1 MRRRS
6 VYLALPGVL
15 WFTVATG
22 TLASAGTANV
32 SLSEVAAD
40 SQGGALVEVA
50 LASAGQ
56 VLSAV
61 QFDISYQSQALVFSV
76 SPVGT
81 LAIQGKSVWTS
92 SPQPGLERILIVGL
106 NQNALIDGVLATLS
120 IQVTGGASP
129 GVYPLGLTN
138 AVASDP
144 TGGPVPLS
152 TGDGGVVVMGTGVTA
167 PAITA
172 VANAASYAIGPVA
185 PGEIVLVA
193 GNFLAD
199 SALIGAQTSAGFVA
213 ASLGATTVLFDD
225 VPAPLVYTMANQ
237 LSAIV
242 PYEVSGQAQTSIQ
255 VEYQGVRSTPFTV
268 AVAPT
273 APGIFTSN
281 ESGSGQGAI
290 VNQDGSINGPGNPAA
305 GGDVISIYATG
316 EGFIANAPPDG
327 TGATGASDTVAA
339 GSTRV
344 LINGTFVDEV
354 TANNPTCSLQPGDPT
369 GGQWITYSGLA
380 PGLPGVWQVN
390 VQIPMCVAP
399 STSTLLFLWQNSVPD
414 TDANSGYH
422 MFIAVK

>member
-6 VYLALPGVL
+6 FYLALPGVL

-22 TLASAGTANV
+22 TLASAGTANI
-32 SLSEVAAD
+32 SLTEVAAD
-40 SQGGALVEVA
+40 SQGGAVVEVA

-56 VLSAV
+56 ALSAI
-61 QFDISYQSQALVFSV
+61 QFDVSYQSQALVFSV
-76 SPVGT
+76 SPIGT

-92 SPQPGLERILIVGL
+92 SAQPGLERILIVGL

-138 AVASDP
+138 AIASDP

-152 TGDGGVVVMGTGVTA
+152 TGDGGVVVTGTGVTA
-167 PAITA
+167 PAISA
-172 VANAASYAIGPVA
+172 VANAASWATGPVA
-185 PGEIVLVA
+185 PGEIVIIA
-193 GNFLAD
+193 GNFMAD

-225 VPAPLVYTMANQ
+225 VPAPLLYTMANQ

-273 APGIFTSN
+273 APGIFTLN

-290 VNQDGSINGPGNPAA
+290 MNQDGSINGPGNPAA
-305 GGDVISIYATG
+305 GGDVVSIYGTG
-316 EGFIANAPPDG
+316 EGQTTPLGTDGIIVTAADLRQPVQTVTVSIGGQNA
-327 TGATGASDTVAA
+327 TVLYA
-339 GSTRV
+339 GSA
-344 LINGTFVDEV
+344 GDEV
-354 TANNPTCSLQPGDPT
+354 AGLLQIDARVPLGITPSTATPVTITIGGSSQPGVT
-369 GGQWITYSGLA
+369 MA
-380 PGLPGVWQVN
+380 
-390 VQIPMCVAP
+390 VQ
-399 STSTLLFLWQNSVPD
+399 
-414 TDANSGYH
+414 
-422 MFIAVK
+422 

>member
-6 VYLALPGVL
+6 FYLALPGVL

-22 TLASAGTANV
+22 TLASAGTANI
-32 SLSEVAAD
+32 SLTEVAAD
-40 SQGGALVEVA
+40 SQGGAVVEVA

-56 VLSAV
+56 ALSAI
-61 QFDISYQSQALVFSV
+61 QFDVSYQSQALVFSV
-76 SPVGT
+76 SPIGT

-92 SPQPGLERILIVGL
+92 SAQPGLERILIVGL

-138 AVASDP
+138 AIASDP

-152 TGDGGVVVMGTGVTA
+152 TGDGGVVVTGTGVTA
-167 PAITA
+167 PAISA
-172 VANAASYAIGPVA
+172 VANAASWATGPVA
-185 PGEIVLVA
+185 PGEIVIVA

-316 EGFIANAPPDG
+316 EGQTVPLGTDGIIVSAADLRQPVQTVTVSIGGQNA
-327 TGATGASDTVAA
+327 TVLYA
-339 GSTRV
+339 GSAGNEVAGLLQVNARV
-344 LINGTFVDEV
+344 PLGIMPSAATPV
-354 TANNPTCSLQPGDPT
+354 TITIGGSSQPGVT
-369 GGQWITYSGLA
+369 MA
-380 PGLPGVWQVN
+380 
-390 VQIPMCVAP
+390 VQ
-399 STSTLLFLWQNSVPD
+399 
-414 TDANSGYH
+414 
-422 MFIAVK
+422 

>member
-1 MRRRS
+1 VRRRS
-6 VYLALPGVL
+6 FYLALPGVL

-22 TLASAGTANV
+22 TLASAGTANI
-32 SLSEVAAD
+32 SLTEVAAD
-40 SQGGALVEVA
+40 SQGGAVVEVA

-56 VLSAV
+56 ALSAI
-61 QFDISYQSQALVFSV
+61 QFDVSYQSQALVFSI
-76 SPVGT
+76 SPIGT

-92 SPQPGLERILIVGL
+92 SAQPGLERILIVGL

-138 AVASDP
+138 AIASDP

-152 TGDGGVVVMGTGVTA
+152 TGDGGVVVTGTGVTA
-167 PAITA
+167 PAISA
-172 VANAASYAIGPVA
+172 VANAASWATGPVA
-185 PGEIVLVA
+185 PGEIVIIA
-193 GNFLAD
+193 GNFMAD

-225 VPAPLVYTMANQ
+225 VPAPLLYTMANQ

-273 APGIFTSN
+273 APGIFTLN

-290 VNQDGSINGPGNPAA
+290 MNQDGSINGPGNPAA
-305 GGDVISIYATG
+305 GGDVVSIYGTG
-316 EGFIANAPPDG
+316 EGQTTPLGTDGIIVTAADLRQPVQTVTVSIGGQNA
-327 TGATGASDTVAA
+327 TVLYA
-339 GSTRV
+339 GSA
-344 LINGTFVDEV
+344 GDEV
-354 TANNPTCSLQPGDPT
+354 AGLLQIDARVPLGITPSTATPVTITIGGSSQPGVT
-369 GGQWITYSGLA
+369 MA
-380 PGLPGVWQVN
+380 
-390 VQIPMCVAP
+390 VQ
-399 STSTLLFLWQNSVPD
+399 
-414 TDANSGYH
+414 
-422 MFIAVK
+422 

>member
-1 MRRRS
+1 VRRRS
-6 VYLALPGVL
+6 FYLALPGVL

-22 TLASAGTANV
+22 TLASAGTANI
-32 SLSEVAAD
+32 SLTEVAAD
-40 SQGGALVEVA
+40 SQGGAVVEVA

-56 VLSAV
+56 ALSAI
-61 QFDISYQSQALVFSV
+61 QFDVSYQSQALVFSV
-76 SPVGT
+76 SPIGT

-92 SPQPGLERILIVGL
+92 SAQPGLERILIVGL

-138 AVASDP
+138 AIASDP

-152 TGDGGVVVMGTGVTA
+152 TGDGGVVVTGTGVTA
-167 PAITA
+167 PAISA
-172 VANAASYAIGPVA
+172 VANAASWATGPVA
-185 PGEIVLVA
+185 PGEIVIIA

-225 VPAPLVYTMANQ
+225 VPAPLLYTMANQ

-273 APGIFTSN
+273 APGIFTLN

-290 VNQDGSINGPGNPAA
+290 MNQDGSINGPGNPAA
-305 GGDVISIYATG
+305 GGDVVSIYGTG
-316 EGFIANAPPDG
+316 EGQTTPLGTDGIIVTAADLRQPVQTVTVSIGGQNA
-327 TGATGASDTVAA
+327 TVLYA
-339 GSTRV
+339 GSA
-344 LINGTFVDEV
+344 GDEV
-354 TANNPTCSLQPGDPT
+354 AGLLQIDARVPLGITPSTATPVTITIGGSSQPGVT
-369 GGQWITYSGLA
+369 MA
-380 PGLPGVWQVN
+380 
-390 VQIPMCVAP
+390 VQ
-399 STSTLLFLWQNSVPD
+399 
-414 TDANSGYH
+414 
-422 MFIAVK
+422 

>member
-6 VYLALPGVL
+6 FYLALPGVL

-22 TLASAGTANV
+22 TLASAGTANI
-32 SLSEVAAD
+32 SLTEVAAD
-40 SQGGALVEVA
+40 SQGGAVVEVA

-56 VLSAV
+56 ALSAI
-61 QFDISYQSQALVFSV
+61 QFDVSYQSQALVFSI
-76 SPVGT
+76 SPIGT

-92 SPQPGLERILIVGL
+92 SAQPGLERILIVGL

-138 AVASDP
+138 AIASDP

-152 TGDGGVVVMGTGVTA
+152 TGDGGVVVTGTGVTA
-167 PAITA
+167 PAISA
-172 VANAASYAIGPVA
+172 VANAASWATGPVA
-185 PGEIVLVA
+185 PGEIVIIA
-193 GNFLAD
+193 GNFMAD

-225 VPAPLVYTMANQ
+225 VQAPLLYTMANQ

-273 APGIFTSN
+273 APGIFTLN

-305 GGDVISIYATG
+305 GGDAVSIYCTG
-316 EGFIANAPPDG
+316 EGQTAPLGTDGIIVTAADLRQPVQTVTVSIGGQNA
-327 TGATGASDTVAA
+327 TVLYA
-339 GSTRV
+339 GSA
-344 LINGTFVDEV
+344 GDEV
-354 TANNPTCSLQPGDPT
+354 AGLLQIDARVPLGITPSTATPVTITIGGSSQPGVT
-369 GGQWITYSGLA
+369 MA
-380 PGLPGVWQVN
+380 
-390 VQIPMCVAP
+390 VQ
-399 STSTLLFLWQNSVPD
+399 
-414 TDANSGYH
+414 
-422 MFIAVK
+422 

>member
-1 MRRRS
+1 VRRRS
-6 VYLALPGVL
+6 FYLALPGVL

-22 TLASAGTANV
+22 TLASAGTANI
-32 SLSEVAAD
+32 SLTEVAAD
-40 SQGGALVEVA
+40 SQGGAVVEVA

-56 VLSAV
+56 ALSAI
-61 QFDISYQSQALVFSV
+61 QFDVSYQSQALVFSI
-76 SPVGT
+76 SPIGT

-92 SPQPGLERILIVGL
+92 SAQPGLERILIVGL

-138 AVASDP
+138 AIASDP

-152 TGDGGVVVMGTGVTA
+152 TGDGGVVVTGTGVTA
-167 PAITA
+167 PAISA
-172 VANAASYAIGPVA
+172 VANAASWATGPVA
-185 PGEIVLVA
+185 PGEIVIIA

-225 VPAPLVYTMANQ
+225 VPAPLLYTMANQ

-273 APGIFTSN
+273 APGIFTLN

-290 VNQDGSINGPGNPAA
+290 MNQDGSINGPGNPAA
-305 GGDVISIYATG
+305 GGDVVSIYGTG
-316 EGFIANAPPDG
+316 EGQTTPLGTDGIIVTAADLRQPVQTVTVSIGGQNA
-327 TGATGASDTVAA
+327 TVLYA
-339 GSTRV
+339 GSA
-344 LINGTFVDEV
+344 GDEV
-354 TANNPTCSLQPGDPT
+354 AGLLQIDARVPLGITPSTATPVTITIGGSSQPGVT
-369 GGQWITYSGLA
+369 MA
-380 PGLPGVWQVN
+380 
-390 VQIPMCVAP
+390 VQ
-399 STSTLLFLWQNSVPD
+399 
-414 TDANSGYH
+414 
-422 MFIAVK
+422 

>member
-6 VYLALPGVL
+6 FYLALPGVL

-22 TLASAGTANV
+22 TLASAGTANI
-32 SLSEVAAD
+32 SLTEVAAD
-40 SQGGALVEVA
+40 SQGGAVVEVA

-56 VLSAV
+56 ALSAI
-61 QFDISYQSQALVFSV
+61 QFDVSYQSQALVFSI
-76 SPVGT
+76 SPIGT

-92 SPQPGLERILIVGL
+92 SAQPGLERILIVGL

-138 AVASDP
+138 AIASDP

-152 TGDGGVVVMGTGVTA
+152 TGDGGVVVTGTGVTA
-167 PAITA
+167 PAISA
-172 VANAASYAIGPVA
+172 VANAASWATGPVA
-185 PGEIVLVA
+185 PGEIVIIA
-193 GNFLAD
+193 GNFMAD

-225 VPAPLVYTMANQ
+225 VPAPLLYTMANQ

-273 APGIFTSN
+273 APGIFTLN

-290 VNQDGSINGPGNPAA
+290 MNQDGSINGPGNPAA
-305 GGDVISIYATG
+305 GGDVVSIYGTG
-316 EGFIANAPPDG
+316 EGQTTPLGTDGIIVTAADLRQPVQTVTVSIGGQNA
-327 TGATGASDTVAA
+327 TVLYA
-339 GSTRV
+339 GSA
-344 LINGTFVDEV
+344 GDEV
-354 TANNPTCSLQPGDPT
+354 AGLLQIDARVPLGITPSTATPVTITIGGSSQPGVT
-369 GGQWITYSGLA
+369 MA
-380 PGLPGVWQVN
+380 
-390 VQIPMCVAP
+390 VQ
-399 STSTLLFLWQNSVPD
+399 
-414 TDANSGYH
+414 
-422 MFIAVK
+422 

>member
-6 VYLALPGVL
+6 FYLALPGVL

-22 TLASAGTANV
+22 TLASAGTANI
-32 SLSEVAAD
+32 SLTEVAAD
-40 SQGGALVEVA
+40 SQGGAVVEVA

-56 VLSAV
+56 ALSAI
-61 QFDISYQSQALVFSV
+61 QFDVSYQSQALVFSV
-76 SPVGT
+76 SPIGT

-92 SPQPGLERILIVGL
+92 SAQPGLERILIVGL

-138 AVASDP
+138 AIASDP

-152 TGDGGVVVMGTGVTA
+152 TGDGGVVVTGTGVTA
-167 PAITA
+167 PAISA
-172 VANAASYAIGPVA
+172 VANAASWATGPVA
-185 PGEIVLVA
+185 PGEIVIIA
-193 GNFLAD
+193 GNFMAD

-225 VPAPLVYTMANQ
+225 VPAPLLYTMANQ

-273 APGIFTSN
+273 APGIFTLN

-305 GGDVISIYATG
+305 GGDVVSIYGTG
-316 EGFIANAPPDG
+316 EGQTTPLGTDGIIVTAADLRQPVQTVTVSIGGQNA
-327 TGATGASDTVAA
+327 TVLYA
-339 GSTRV
+339 GSA
-344 LINGTFVDEV
+344 GDEV
-354 TANNPTCSLQPGDPT
+354 AGLLQIDARVPLGITPSTATPVTITIGGSSQPGVT
-369 GGQWITYSGLA
+369 MA
-380 PGLPGVWQVN
+380 
-390 VQIPMCVAP
+390 VQ
-399 STSTLLFLWQNSVPD
+399 
-414 TDANSGYH
+414 
-422 MFIAVK
+422 

>member
-1 MRRRS
+1 VRRRS
-6 VYLALPGVL
+6 FYLALPGVL

-22 TLASAGTANV
+22 TLASAGTANI
-32 SLSEVAAD
+32 SLTEVAAD
-40 SQGGALVEVA
+40 SQGGAVVEVA

-56 VLSAV
+56 ALSAI
-61 QFDISYQSQALVFSV
+61 QFDVSYQSQALVFSV
-76 SPVGT
+76 SPIGT

-92 SPQPGLERILIVGL
+92 SAQPGLERILIVGL

-138 AVASDP
+138 AIASDP

-152 TGDGGVVVMGTGVTA
+152 TGDGGVVVTGTGVTA
-167 PAITA
+167 PAISA
-172 VANAASYAIGPVA
+172 VANAASWATGPVA
-185 PGEIVLVA
+185 PGEIVIIA
-193 GNFLAD
+193 GNFMAD

-225 VPAPLVYTMANQ
+225 VPAPLLYTMANQ

-273 APGIFTSN
+273 APGIFTLN

-305 GGDVISIYATG
+305 GGDVVSIYGTG
-316 EGFIANAPPDG
+316 EGQTTPLGTDGIIVTAADLRQPVQTVTVSIGGQNA
-327 TGATGASDTVAA
+327 TVLYA
-339 GSTRV
+339 GSA
-344 LINGTFVDEV
+344 GDEV
-354 TANNPTCSLQPGDPT
+354 AGLLQIDARVPLGITPSTATPVTITIGGSSQPGVT
-369 GGQWITYSGLA
+369 MA
-380 PGLPGVWQVN
+380 
-390 VQIPMCVAP
+390 VQ
-399 STSTLLFLWQNSVPD
+399 
-414 TDANSGYH
+414 
-422 MFIAVK
+422 

>member
-6 VYLALPGVL
+6 FYLALPGVL

-22 TLASAGTANV
+22 TLASAGTANI
-32 SLSEVAAD
+32 SLTEVAAD
-40 SQGGALVEVA
+40 SQGGAVVEVA

-56 VLSAV
+56 ALSAI
-61 QFDISYQSQALVFSV
+61 QFDVSYQSQALVFSI
-76 SPVGT
+76 SPIGT

-92 SPQPGLERILIVGL
+92 SAQPGLERILIVGL

-138 AVASDP
+138 AIASDP

-152 TGDGGVVVMGTGVTA
+152 TGDGGVVVTGTGVTA
-167 PAITA
+167 PAISA
-172 VANAASYAIGPVA
+172 VANAASWATGPVA
-185 PGEIVLVA
+185 PGEIVIIA

-225 VPAPLVYTMANQ
+225 VPAPLLYTMANQ

-273 APGIFTSN
+273 APGIFTLN

-290 VNQDGSINGPGNPAA
+290 VNQDGTINGPGNPAA
-305 GGDVISIYATG
+305 RGDVVSIYGTG
-316 EGFIANAPPDG
+316 EGQTVPAGVDGIIVTAADLRQPLQTVTVSIGGQNAE
-327 TGATGASDTVAA
+327 VLYA
-339 GSTRV
+339 GSAGDAVAGLLQVNARV
-344 LINGTFVDEV
+344 PLGI
-354 TANNPTCSLQPGDPT
+354 
-369 GGQWITYSGLA
+369 A
-380 PGLPGVWQVN
+380 PGT
-390 VQIPMCVAP
+390 A
-399 STSTLLFLWQNSVPD
+399 VPV
-414 TDANSGYH
+414 T
-422 MFIAVK
+422 IAVAGSSQVGVTMAVQ

>member
-1 MRRRS
+1 VRRRS
-6 VYLALPGVL
+6 FYLALPGVL

-22 TLASAGTANV
+22 TLASAGTANI
-32 SLSEVAAD
+32 SLTEVAAD
-40 SQGGALVEVA
+40 SQGGAVVEVA

-56 VLSAV
+56 ALSAI
-61 QFDISYQSQALVFSV
+61 QFDVSYQSQALVFSV
-76 SPVGT
+76 SPIGT

-92 SPQPGLERILIVGL
+92 SAQPGLERILIVGL

-138 AVASDP
+138 AIASDP

-152 TGDGGVVVMGTGVTA
+152 TGDGGVVVTGTGVTA
-167 PAITA
+167 PAISA
-172 VANAASYAIGPVA
+172 VANAASWATGPVA
-185 PGEIVLVA
+185 PGEIVIIA
-193 GNFLAD
+193 GNFMAD

-225 VPAPLVYTMANQ
+225 VPAPLLYTMANQ

-273 APGIFTSN
+273 APGIFTLN

-290 VNQDGSINGPGNPAA
+290 MNQDGSINGPGNPAA
-305 GGDVISIYATG
+305 GGDVVSIYGTG
-316 EGFIANAPPDG
+316 EGQTTPLGTDGIIVTAADLRQPVQTVTVSIGGQNA
-327 TGATGASDTVAA
+327 TVLYA
-339 GSTRV
+339 GSA
-344 LINGTFVDEV
+344 GDEV
-354 TANNPTCSLQPGDPT
+354 AGLLQIDARVPLGITPSTATPVTITIGGSSQPGVT
-369 GGQWITYSGLA
+369 MA
-380 PGLPGVWQVN
+380 
-390 VQIPMCVAP
+390 VQ
-399 STSTLLFLWQNSVPD
+399 
-414 TDANSGYH
+414 
-422 MFIAVK
+422 

>member
-6 VYLALPGVL
+6 FYLALPGVL

-22 TLASAGTANV
+22 TLASAGTANI
-32 SLSEVAAD
+32 SLTEVAAD
-40 SQGGALVEVA
+40 SQGGAVVEVA

-56 VLSAV
+56 ALSAI
-61 QFDISYQSQALVFSV
+61 QFDVSYQSQALVFSI
-76 SPVGT
+76 SPIGT

-92 SPQPGLERILIVGL
+92 SAQPGLERILIVGL

-138 AVASDP
+138 AIASDP

-152 TGDGGVVVMGTGVTA
+152 TGDGGVVVTGTGVTA
-167 PAITA
+167 PAISA
-172 VANAASYAIGPVA
+172 VANAASWATGPVA
-185 PGEIVLVA
+185 PGEIVIIA

-225 VPAPLVYTMANQ
+225 VPAPLLYTMANQ

-273 APGIFTSN
+273 APGIFTLN

-305 GGDVISIYATG
+305 GGDVVSIYGTG
-316 EGFIANAPPDG
+316 EGQTTPLGTDGIIVTAADLRQPVQTVTVSIGGQNA
-327 TGATGASDTVAA
+327 TVLYA
-339 GSTRV
+339 GSA
-344 LINGTFVDEV
+344 GDEV
-354 TANNPTCSLQPGDPT
+354 AGLLQIDARVPLGITPSTATPVTITIGGSSQPGVT
-369 GGQWITYSGLA
+369 MA
-380 PGLPGVWQVN
+380 
-390 VQIPMCVAP
+390 VQ
-399 STSTLLFLWQNSVPD
+399 
-414 TDANSGYH
+414 
-422 MFIAVK
+422 

>member
-6 VYLALPGVL
+6 FYLALPGVL

-22 TLASAGTANV
+22 TLASAGTANI
-32 SLSEVAAD
+32 SLTEVAAD
-40 SQGGALVEVA
+40 SQGGAVVEVA

-56 VLSAV
+56 ALSAI
-61 QFDISYQSQALVFSV
+61 QFDVSYQSQALVFSI
-76 SPVGT
+76 SPIGT

-92 SPQPGLERILIVGL
+92 SAQPGLERILIVGL

-138 AVASDP
+138 AIASDP

-152 TGDGGVVVMGTGVTA
+152 TGDGGVVVTGTGVTA
-167 PAITA
+167 PAISA
-172 VANAASYAIGPVA
+172 VANAASWATGPVA
-185 PGEIVLVA
+185 PGEIVIIA

-225 VPAPLVYTMANQ
+225 VPAPLLYTMANQ

-273 APGIFTSN
+273 APGIFTLN

-290 VNQDGSINGPGNPAA
+290 MNQDGSINGPGNPAA
-305 GGDVISIYATG
+305 GGDVVSIYGTG
-316 EGFIANAPPDG
+316 EGQTTPLGTDGIIVTAADLRQPVQTVTVSIGGQNA
-327 TGATGASDTVAA
+327 TVLYA
-339 GSTRV
+339 GSA
-344 LINGTFVDEV
+344 GDEV
-354 TANNPTCSLQPGDPT
+354 AGLLQIDARVPLGITPSTATPVTITIGGSSQPGVT
-369 GGQWITYSGLA
+369 MA
-380 PGLPGVWQVN
+380 
-390 VQIPMCVAP
+390 VQ
-399 STSTLLFLWQNSVPD
+399 
-414 TDANSGYH
+414 
-422 MFIAVK
+422 

>member
-1 MRRRS
+1 VRRRS
-6 VYLALPGVL
+6 FYLALPGVL

-22 TLASAGTANV
+22 TLASAGTANI
-32 SLSEVAAD
+32 SLTEVAAD
-40 SQGGALVEVA
+40 SQGGAVVEVA

-225 VPAPLVYTMANQ
+225 VQAPLLYTMANQ

-316 EGFIANAPPDG
+316 EGQTVPLGTDGIIVSAADLRQPVQTVTVSIGGQNA
-327 TGATGASDTVAA
+327 TVLYA
-339 GSTRV
+339 GSAGNEVAGLLQVNARV
-344 LINGTFVDEV
+344 PLGIMPSAATPV
-354 TANNPTCSLQPGDPT
+354 TITIGGSSQPGVT
-369 GGQWITYSGLA
+369 MA
-380 PGLPGVWQVN
+380 
-390 VQIPMCVAP
+390 VQ
-399 STSTLLFLWQNSVPD
+399 
-414 TDANSGYH
+414 
-422 MFIAVK
+422 

>member
-1 MRRRS
+1 VRRRS
-6 VYLALPGVL
+6 FYLALPGVL

-22 TLASAGTANV
+22 TLASAGTANI
-32 SLSEVAAD
+32 SLTEVAAD
-40 SQGGALVEVA
+40 SQGGAVVEVA

-56 VLSAV
+56 ALSAI
-61 QFDISYQSQALVFSV
+61 QFDVSYQSQALVFSI
-76 SPVGT
+76 SPIGT

-92 SPQPGLERILIVGL
+92 SAQPGLERILIVGL

-138 AVASDP
+138 AIASDP

-152 TGDGGVVVMGTGVTA
+152 TGDGGVVVTGTGVTA
-167 PAITA
+167 PAISA
-172 VANAASYAIGPVA
+172 VANAASWATGPVA
-185 PGEIVLVA
+185 PGEIVIIA

-225 VPAPLVYTMANQ
+225 VPAPLLYTMANQ

-273 APGIFTSN
+273 APGIFTLN

-305 GGDVISIYATG
+305 GGDVVSIYGTG
-316 EGFIANAPPDG
+316 EGQTTPLGTDGIIVTAADLRQPVQTVTVSIGGQNA
-327 TGATGASDTVAA
+327 TVLYA
-339 GSTRV
+339 GSA
-344 LINGTFVDEV
+344 GDEV
-354 TANNPTCSLQPGDPT
+354 AGLLQIDARVPLGITPSTATPVTITIGGSSQPGVT
-369 GGQWITYSGLA
+369 MA
-380 PGLPGVWQVN
+380 
-390 VQIPMCVAP
+390 VQ
-399 STSTLLFLWQNSVPD
+399 
-414 TDANSGYH
+414 
-422 MFIAVK
+422 

>member
-1 MRRRS
+1 VRRRS
-6 VYLALPGVL
+6 FYLALPGVL

-22 TLASAGTANV
+22 TLASAGTANI
-32 SLSEVAAD
+32 SLTEVAAD
-40 SQGGALVEVA
+40 SQGGAVVEVA

-56 VLSAV
+56 ALSAI
-61 QFDISYQSQALVFSV
+61 QFDVSYQSQALVFSI
-76 SPVGT
+76 SPIGT

-92 SPQPGLERILIVGL
+92 SAQPGLERILIVGL

-138 AVASDP
+138 AIASDP

-152 TGDGGVVVMGTGVTA
+152 TGDGGVVVTGTGVTA
-167 PAITA
+167 PAISA
-172 VANAASYAIGPVA
+172 VANAASWATGPVA
-185 PGEIVLVA
+185 PGEIVIIA
-193 GNFLAD
+193 GNFMAD

-225 VPAPLVYTMANQ
+225 VQAPLLYTMANQ

-273 APGIFTSN
+273 APGIFTLN

-290 VNQDGSINGPGNPAA
+290 MNQDGSINGPGNPAA
-305 GGDVISIYATG
+305 GGDVVSIYGTG
-316 EGFIANAPPDG
+316 EGQTTPLGTDGIIVTAADLRQPVQTVTVSIGGQNA
-327 TGATGASDTVAA
+327 TVLYA
-339 GSTRV
+339 GSA
-344 LINGTFVDEV
+344 GDEV
-354 TANNPTCSLQPGDPT
+354 AGLLQIDARVPLGITPSTATPVTITIGGSSQPGVT
-369 GGQWITYSGLA
+369 MA
-380 PGLPGVWQVN
+380 
-390 VQIPMCVAP
+390 VQ
-399 STSTLLFLWQNSVPD
+399 
-414 TDANSGYH
+414 
-422 MFIAVK
+422 

>member
-1 MRRRS
+1 VRRRS
-6 VYLALPGVL
+6 FYLALPGVL
-15 WFTVATG
+15 WFTVAAG
-22 TLASAGTANV
+22 TLASAGTANI
-32 SLSEVAAD
+32 SLTEVAAD

-56 VLSAV
+56 VLSAI
-61 QFDISYQSQALVFSV
+61 QFDVSYQSQALVFSV
-76 SPVGT
+76 SPGGT

-138 AVASDP
+138 AIAADP

-152 TGDGGVVVMGTGVTA
+152 TGDGGVVVTGTGVTA

-172 VANAASYAIGPVA
+172 VANAASWATGPVA
-185 PGEIVLVA
+185 PGEIVIVA

-199 SALIGAQTSAGFVA
+199 SGLIGAQITSAGFVA
-213 ASLGATTVLFDD
+213 ASLGAATVLFDD

-255 VEYQGVRSTPFTV
+255 VEYQGVRSTPVTV

-273 APGIFTSN
+273 APGIFTVN

-290 VNQDGSINGPGNPAA
+290 VNRDGSLNGPANPAA
-305 GGDVISIYATG
+305 GGDVVSIYATG
-316 EGFIANAPPDG
+316 EGQTAPLGTDG
-327 TGATGASDTVAA
+327 IIVTAADLRQPVWAVTVSIGGQDATVLYA
-339 GSTRV
+339 GSA
-344 LINGTFVDEV
+344 GDEV
-354 TANNPTCSLQPGDPT
+354 AGLLQVNARVPLGIMPSTATPVTLTIGGSSQPGVT
-369 GGQWITYSGLA
+369 MA
-380 PGLPGVWQVN
+380 
-390 VQIPMCVAP
+390 VQ
-399 STSTLLFLWQNSVPD
+399 
-414 TDANSGYH
+414 
-422 MFIAVK
+422 

>member
-1 MRRRS
+1 VRRRS
-6 VYLALPGVL
+6 FYLALPGVL

-22 TLASAGTANV
+22 TLASAGTANI
-32 SLSEVAAD
+32 SLTEVAAD
-40 SQGGALVEVA
+40 SQGGAVVEVA

-56 VLSAV
+56 ALSAI
-61 QFDISYQSQALVFSV
+61 QFDVSYQSQALVFSV
-76 SPVGT
+76 SPIGT

-92 SPQPGLERILIVGL
+92 SAQPGLERILIVGL

-138 AVASDP
+138 AIASDP

-152 TGDGGVVVMGTGVTA
+152 TGDGGVVVTGTGVTA
-167 PAITA
+167 PAISA
-172 VANAASYAIGPVA
+172 VANAASWATGPVA
-185 PGEIVLVA
+185 PGEIVIIA

-225 VPAPLVYTMANQ
+225 VPAPLLYTMANQ

-273 APGIFTSN
+273 APGIFTLN

-305 GGDVISIYATG
+305 GGDVVSIYGTG
-316 EGFIANAPPDG
+316 EGQTTPLGTDGIIVTAADLRQPVQTVTVSIGGQNA
-327 TGATGASDTVAA
+327 TVLYA
-339 GSTRV
+339 GSA
-344 LINGTFVDEV
+344 GDEV
-354 TANNPTCSLQPGDPT
+354 AGLLQIDARVPLGITPSTATPVTITIGGSSQPGVT
-369 GGQWITYSGLA
+369 MA
-380 PGLPGVWQVN
+380 
-390 VQIPMCVAP
+390 VQ
-399 STSTLLFLWQNSVPD
+399 
-414 TDANSGYH
+414 
-422 MFIAVK
+422 